1 MVLPQ
6 RRTGWGAVGRPL
18 VVALAALI
26 PLVALELGDA
36 WRRQRRQEW
45 NLRQEEER
53 ARQALETLAQSW
65 SFADQ
70 MGRLGYEFREGAS
83 QGEDWAALAG
93 RIFRPPFPRHE
104 LWVFRWPA
112 GDGAGGRGAGGKAGG
127 EAGGGPELVQGP
139 ARSRNG
145 RRSMARIVDFLVGR
159 ARGRP
164 RVRSHDELAGKLLR
178 QVAGPCLDPEVIAAS
193 QRGRATP
200 ILHRHRPFWLL
211 WDFVDSPNARAET
224 VAWLVLVPGGP
235 RTDRAALELA
245 CRDLEVR
252 LPAVPGFLRLFPSP
266 VGDVGPLF
274 AARRRPPGAQPATV
288 GNGGVSPLGGRAAAA
303 LGRWLRRLRQLRH
316 LRRWERDG
324 LPWMEPVGDW
334 RFYAMPAVGARHLPF
349 LLVKNRPPLGRPLSL
364 HLALLVWPAVL
375 LLTTARGL
383 LLGRWP
389 QVPLAGRFSALFLL
403 AVILPWLLFAI
414 AGIFYLQESRDTARH
429 QLDLQLAAHLR
440 QLDAGKERLDGEY
453 LAAFRSLLRDPE
465 LAARLACAPR
475 RAVAAPA
482 DSVSLRALGEDT
494 FGDSALKAFIRQRFR
509 GSIGQLPLAAVAV
522 LDPGYGRC
530 LEVAPDLDRDQ
541 ILGALRVFLDALTR
555 DLREQVRLTD
565 PRFPLGP
572 ERDDPVVRM
581 AQQGYESA
589 TGNSF
594 AAEMAKERSHSFVF
608 SIGRHQAVLLQDFIL
623 VDGRPRY
630 ALLVAYLD
638 AAVDRLVLAQGRDQL
653 CGRQPDLGLTAFS
666 WEGGVLREALP
677 WPGHY
682 PAAWQEALAG
692 VARAALRR
700 GGQVAQ
706 VVPVGAVPAS
716 TAQAGWA
723 TIGFA
728 PPDRL
733 TVVAAPAR
741 KFSQVV
747 LAAGADL
754 GRIDRAVWTQ
764 AVWFLLFLLVSL
776 AAALTLGQVTAR
788 HVVAPVQALHAA
800 LDRVAAGD
808 LDQRLELTRS
818 DELGRLAQSFT
829 AMVAGLRER
838 QALAG
843 LLSAEAVAAI
853 ETSHDL
859 AGGLAPRSFI
869 GAVLVSDIRDFT
881 TWCER
886 EEPATV
892 TRLLNRHFAAMTEVI
907 TAAGGRVHKFV
918 GDAIQ
923 AVFPDDEPGPGTNA
937 GRGAERAV
945 RAGLGMLHQL
955 DRLNAERQAAGEAPY
970 RIGLG
975 IAAGELM
982 TGPVGAASRRDYALL
997 GAPFAEAQALEP
1009 LSKEHPACPL
1019 VVSPAAV
1026 AQTGPYAARFK
1037 ARPDGRGYVLATRD
1051 AVEPSGAASVV
1062 PKDEAHSRFAAAP
1075 SVSPSSGP
1083 LPWPEPP
1090 VGGSPSVPPA
1100 GGPAA
1105 PAAPAAA
1112 GVTASPAIGPR
1123 PGDGAP
1129 DRSPLRS
1136 WRRWLVYAVGA
1147 VWMSIPFLG
1156 GLAAWQTR
1164 LDLDRQARVARC
1176 QERHDEIIGRFRR
1189 AEAGLPLLEDH
1200 LETVIGRAVAQAFS
1214 GYRHPL
1220 LPAEETAGAALAPG
1234 GDRPVAREP
1243 GRPAAPLEAWQQ
1255 VAAALR
1261 ADLAGLGIEPWRVV
1275 MAECQPGSS
1284 PPPLAVAEG
1293 IADAAEEG
1301 FFRCFLHEAGAYYTD
1316 RPGVDQARLRSLLP
1330 IHLGLSME
1338 VGHFFSER
1346 MGRLVL
1352 CRISGRPAWM
1362 FWQPLFCHHDGR
1374 VTGTS
1379 GEGAPQ
1385 RLFGLLFLAIPRTDR
1400 LETDLDLRVRMH
1412 VEPDCELALLGQ
1424 GEGGEVRSPGFPG
1437 WLARE
1442 LSQHMPGW
1450 APPGWLVTWEPDAAN
1465 DPGRMSEARPEAPLS
1480 ARPAV
1485 ASRRLVV
1492 VSRVDEH
1499 LAAWHKHPGWWGTAV
1514 AAWLLVQVV
1523 WWRTAMAGGAL
1534 ARSLSGLLLTGMLS
1548 AGLLPL
1554 ASALPLIERFHQEEL
1569 DSLRRRTHLALQTA
1583 LDDAE
1588 RRVVL
1593 HRPLPWIWLSRVGR
1607 HPRLLRLARQAVR
1620 WRQARGI
1627 EDPTQASPALS
1638 QALRR
1643 IKERAGRL
1651 FPAIYPPEDPL
1662 RITVDSLRILTPRGE
1677 ALGKGGEKTA
1687 VGGEESESMAAFAR
1701 ALGMIGKGILAS
1713 LGQIAD
1719 PAPTPGFQAGA
1730 MREEIGLTVG
1740 LEILRNIF
1748 GEDMYLQLLH
1758 RPGEPVNL
1766 IAGVGGITMLLEP
1779 MPDRR
1784 RPEFLFLSF
1793 YSFHTLELRRMRRLF
1808 AGPAVAARRPGL
1820 PPDLRLRFIGT
1831 EETTVGRLV
1840 APERGGWIPD
1850 SRRLARW
1857 AAALRRPFAA
1867 RVGSAGQEDLVEVRP
1882 GQINRN
1888 FLLLAA
1894 APEQPLRE
1902 VADRHRR
1909 DLQRL
1914 LALTVLITVLLALT
1928 AAGGLVD
1935 PVGALVEGMGRI
1947 EAGDHR
1953 FRLVVDRDDELGD
1966 LMRAFNRLARAL
1978 EEREWMGTMVS
1989 KEARAALQTATAM
2002 RGERTLL
2009 MIGIPEF
2016 SARVAGLAPDA
2027 LFAALTRQV
2036 EMVCGLC
2043 LAAGGDIDKVMGEKI
2058 LVSFASPAATG
2069 AAGASVPASDR
2080 PGGAAVIEA
2089 FRGLVAVAATG
2100 RLPFPIVAGAARGP
2114 VIIGRL
2120 GAGAQYDF
2128 TVIGDPVN
2136 TAARLASLAEK
2147 EGPGTLLMPA
2157 DLAVDLPPTVVAVP
2171 YGQVKVKGKQQA
2183 LDLVKISAG
2192 GHRA

>member
-1 MVLPQ
+1 M
-6 RRTGWGAVGRPL
+6 
-18 VVALAALI
+18 VALAALI
-26 PLVALELGDA
+26 PLIALELGDA

-70 MGRLGYEFREGAS
+70 MGRLGYEFREGAR
-83 QGEDWAALAG
+83 QGEAWAALAG

-104 LWVFRWPA
+104 LWVFKWPA
-112 GDGAGGRGAGGKAGG
+112 VDDSTGQGAGGGSGRETGGGPGREAEGGGAGGW
-127 EAGGGPELVQGP
+127 PELVHGP

-164 RVRSHDELAGKLLR
+164 RVRSRDELAGKLLR
-178 QVAGPCLDPEVIAAS
+178 QVAGPCLDPEVMAAS

-200 ILHRHRPFWLL
+200 ILHRQRPFWLL
-211 WDFVDSPNARAET
+211 WDFVDSPNRRAET
-224 VAWLVLVPGGP
+224 VAWLLLVPGGP

-274 AARRRPPGAQPATV
+274 DARRRPPGAQPATV
-288 GNGGVSPLGGRAAAA
+288 GNGGAAPLGGRAAAA
-303 LGRWLRRLRQLRH
+303 LGRWLRRLRQLRN

-334 RFYAMPAVGARHLPF
+334 RLYAMPAVGARHLPF
-349 LLVKNRPPLGRPLSL
+349 LLVKNRPPPGRPLPL
-364 HLALLVWPAVL
+364 QLALFFWPAIL

-389 QVPLAGRFSALFLL
+389 QMPLAGRFSALFLL
-403 AVILPWLLFAI
+403 AVILPWLLLAI

-465 LAARLACAPR
+465 LAARLARAPR
-475 RAVAAPA
+475 RAVATPTERI
-482 DSVSLRALGEDT
+482 SLRALDAET
-494 FGDSALKAFIRQRFR
+494 FGDADLKHFIRQRFH
-509 GSIGQLPLAAVAV
+509 GSIGQLPLAAVAI

-541 ILGALRVFLDALTR
+541 ILGALRVFLDALAR
-555 DLREQVRLTD
+555 DLRDQVRLTD
-565 PRFPLGP
+565 PSFPLGP
-572 ERDDPVVRM
+572 ERDDPVARM

-653 CGRQPDLGLTAFS
+653 CARQPDIGLTAFS
-666 WEGGVLREALP
+666 WEGGALREALP
-677 WPGHY
+677 WPDHC
-682 PAAWQEALAG
+682 PASWREALAG

-706 VVPVGAVPAS
+706 VVTVGAAPAS
-716 TAQAGWA
+716 TAQAGWP

-754 GRIDRAVWTQ
+754 GKIDRAVWTR
-764 AVWFLLFLLVSL
+764 AVWLLLFLLVSL
-776 AAALTLGQVTAR
+776 AAALILGQVTAR

-808 LDQRLELTRS
+808 LDQRLELARS
-818 DELGRLAQSFT
+818 DELGRFAQSFT

-859 AGGLAPRSFI
+859 AVGLAPRSFA

-886 EEPATV
+886 EAPATV
-892 TRLLNRHFAAMTEVI
+892 TRLLNRHFAAMTAII
-907 TAAGGRVHKFV
+907 TATGGRVHKFV

-923 AVFPDDEPGPGTNA
+923 AVFPDDEQRPGA
-937 GRGAERAV
+937 DSGRGAERAV

-955 DRLNAERQAAGEAPY
+955 DRLNAERQAVGEEPY
-970 RIGLG
+970 RIGIG

-1019 VVSPAAV
+1019 VVAPAAV
-1026 AQTGPYAARFK
+1026 AQTGPYAERFSP
-1037 ARPDGRGYVLATRD
+1037 RPDGRGYVLTTRD
-1051 AVEPSGAASVV
+1051 AIEPSGAAPV
-1062 PKDEAHSRFAAAP
+1062 AHKEESHTLLDSAL
-1075 SVSPSSGP
+1075 SVSLSSRP
-1083 LPWPEPP
+1083 RPWPEPF
-1090 VGGSPSVPPA
+1090 VGGRPSAPPA

-1105 PAAPAAA
+1105 PAASAAA
-1112 GVTASPAIGPR
+1112 AVPASLAIGSTS
-1123 PGDGAP
+1123 GGGAL
-1129 DRSPLRS
+1129 DRSPPRS

-1164 LDLDRQARVARC
+1164 LDLDRQVRVVRW
-1176 QERHDEIIGRFRR
+1176 QERHDEIISRFRR

-1200 LETVIGRAVAQAFS
+1200 VETVIGRAVAQAFS

-1220 LPAEETAGAALAPG
+1220 LPAEEMAGAGLAPG
-1234 GDRPVAREP
+1234 GDRPVAPELR
-1243 GRPAAPLEAWQQ
+1243 RSAASLAAWQQ

-1261 ADLAGLGIEPWRVV
+1261 TDLEGLGLEPWRVV

-1284 PPPLAVAEG
+1284 PPPLVVAEG
-1293 IADAAEEG
+1293 ITDAAEEE
-1301 FFRCFLHEAGAYYTD
+1301 FFRRFLHEAGAYYTD
-1316 RPGVDQARLRSLLP
+1316 RPGIDQARLRSLLP
-1330 IHLGLSME
+1330 IHLGLTME

-1346 MGRLVL
+1346 MGRLAL
-1352 CRISGRPAWM
+1352 CRIGGRPAWM
-1362 FWQPLFCHHDGR
+1362 YWQPLFCHHDGR

-1379 GEGAPQ
+1379 GEGAPR
-1385 RLFGLLFLAIPRTDR
+1385 RLFGLLFLALPRTER
-1400 LETDLDLRVRMH
+1400 LESDLDLRVRMH
-1412 VEPDCELALLGQ
+1412 LDPATEVALLGPGD
-1424 GEGGEVRSPGFPG
+1424 GEQVRSPGFPR

-1442 LSQHMPGW
+1442 LRERGPGW
-1450 APPGWLVTWEPDAAN
+1450 APPGWHVTWEPEAAN
-1465 DPGRMSEARPEAPLS
+1465 DPGRMAEERPEAALLE
-1480 ARPAV
+1480 RPAI
-1485 ASRRLVV
+1485 APRRLVV

-1499 LAAWHKHPGWWGTAV
+1499 LAAWHGPPGWWGMAV

-1523 WWRTAMAGGAL
+1523 WWRTAMAGRAL

-1548 AGLLPL
+1548 AGMLPL

-1569 DSLRRRTHLALQTA
+1569 DSLRRRTHLALQAA

-1593 HRPLPWIWLSRVGR
+1593 HRPLPWIWLSRVAR

-1627 EDPTQASPALS
+1627 DDPTQASPALS

-1651 FPAIYPPEDPL
+1651 FPTIYPAEDPL
-1662 RITVDSLRILTPRGE
+1662 RITLESLRIITPRGE

-1687 VGGEESESMAAFAR
+1687 VEGEESASMAAFAR

-1713 LGQIAD
+1713 RGEIAD

-1730 MREEIGLTVG
+1730 MREEIGLAVG

-1748 GEDMYLQLLH
+1748 GEDVYLQLLH
-1758 RPGEPVNL
+1758 RPGEPVHL

-1808 AGPAVAARRPGL
+1808 AGPGVAARRPGL

-1840 APERGGWIPD
+1840 APDRGGWIPD

-1857 AAALRRPFAA
+1857 AAAMRRPFAA
-1867 RVGSAGQEDLVEVRP
+1867 RVGPADQEDLVEVRP

-1902 VADRHRR
+1902 VADRHRH

-1928 AAGGLVD
+1928 AAGGIVD

-1978 EEREWMGTMVS
+1978 EERELMGTMVS
-1989 KEARAALQTATAM
+1989 KEAREALQTATAT

-2009 MIGIPEF
+2009 MIAIPGF
-2016 SARVAGLAPDA
+2016 AARVAGLAPEA
-2027 LFAALTRQV
+2027 VFAALTRQT

-2058 LVSFASPAATG
+2058 LVSFAAPPAP
-2069 AAGASVPASDR
+2069 AGHDPVGPAPAS
-2080 PGGAAVIEA
+2080 GTVAAVIEA
-2089 FRGLVAVAATG
+2089 FRGLAAVAAKG
-2100 RLPFPIVAGAARGP
+2100 RLPFPFVAGAARGP

-2157 DLAVDLPPTVVAVP
+2157 DLAADLPPTVVAVP

-2183 LDLVKISAG
+2183 LDLVKISASG
-2192 GHRA
+2192 PQA